1 MEEIRLSTRE
11 AYMYGVL
18 ITACVGFVVG
28 LVPLIFGIVKKQLKL
43 GILGLIASTVGGA
56 LLGLLLAVPF
66 AAIFMWLIV
75 RKPSTA
81 AASGGGGAA

>member
-1 MEEIRLSTRE
+1 
-11 AYMYGVL
+11 
-18 ITACVGFVVG
+18 
-28 LVPLIFGIVKKQLKL
+28 LKL

-66 AAIFMWLIV
+66 AAIFMWLII

-81 AASGGGGAA
+81 AAAGGGGAA